1 MDKTSQ
7 STEDILP
14 PLKVKS
20 SLSSYEVTFHDSI
33 EELLSTLDKTHWFII
48 DKNLHRYYNFEN
60 IPNKIYYECTE
71 TTKSFENIDILL
83 NQFVENK
90 FKANTEVVVVGGGTL
105 QDVAGFCCSVYS
117 RGIKYRLVPTT
128 LLAQCDS
135 CVGGKTSINYKST
148 KNLLGTF
155 YPPVEILICDKFL
168 ETLTES
174 DYKSGLGEVFKFK
187 VLQNK
192 LTPEIANRQNLNRVV
207 RECLQYKISI
217 IEVDEFDKGL
227 RKLLNYGHTF
237 GHALEITSKYS
248 IPHGSAVILGILIV
262 NDIIESLGENNLI
275 EIETTADIGQQLIS
289 HLELKE
295 SWFDIKNLI
304 QIIKSDKKNTGKI
317 NLVFP
322 DNDTIFKLIS
332 LEEDEIIRLCDS
344 VFTRFL

>member
-7 STEDILP
+7 LTEDILL

-20 SLSSYEVTFHDSI
+20 SLSSYEITFHDSI

-135 CVGGKTSINYKST
+135 CVGGKTSINYKLT

-262 NDIIESLGENNLI
+262 NDIVESLGENNSI
-275 EIETTADIGQQLIS
+275 EIKTIADIGQQLIS